1 MGPFVNTGLTQRVP
15 KRPAKHDIGVGQS
28 VFMGQFEPIVNGSHP
43 IAEPVGELDNRRADV
58 TAADHD
64 KMGLGHENL
73 QVNRY

>member
-1 MGPFVNTGLTQRVP
+1 MGPFVNTGLTKGVLEL
-15 KRPAKHDIGVGQS
+15 AVEHDIGVGQP

-43 IAEPVGELDNRRADV
+43 IAKPVGELDNRRADV